1 MKLPRPAIIAL
12 AGITLAGT
20 IWGGVHFYNARSAD
34 EEAATLFNPDQLAGQ
49 EKRDLL
55 TAQKQAAEATARS
68 AVLEKAA
75 AKADD
80 EAEKLKIQSMAVAAR
95 IQAAEAEI
103 QAADLKLTNI
113 NRQMTVQQDKLARQQ
128 KPLMELTALLQQ
140 LSRRPPVTVLAQPG
154 SLDELVHARAAIEA
168 VMPVV
173 EEKSVSMRKE
183 LAVLRAMMGQQNK
196 AIAALQDGKKKQDVE
211 RAKLTQL
218 EQQGRMRSRQLASSA
233 RLEAD
238 RALGLGERARDISAL
253 MAALEDDSKTRQSLA
268 ELAGPLPRPANINE
282 PVTATP
288 PPPPEGRAPTTGA
301 YRLPVVGRVLTGFG
315 ELDNSGVRSRGIK
328 ILAGNGAQ
336 LVAPAQGRVSYAGEY
351 RGYGKIVI
359 MDHGDGWISM
369 VAGMIALSAAV
380 GDVLDAGAPIGRA
393 GAQGE
398 AVIVELRRG
407 GKPVDIMAL
416 IS

>member
-1 MKLPRPAIIAL
+1 MKLPRSAIIAL
-12 AGITLAGT
+12 AGITLAGG
-20 IWGGVHFYNARSAD
+20 IWGGVHFYMARSGAD
-34 EEAATLFNPDQLAGQ
+34 EAAIIFDPDQLAGQ

-55 TAQKQAAEATARS
+55 TAQKQAAEAMARS
-68 AVLEKAA
+68 EALEKAA

-80 EAEKLKIQSMAVAAR
+80 EAEKLKIKSMAVAAR
-95 IQAAEAEI
+95 IQSAEAEI
-103 QAADLKLTNI
+103 QAADLELTNI
-113 NRQMTVQQDKLARQQ
+113 NRHLTVQQERLSRQQ

-173 EEKSVSMRKE
+173 EQKSVGVRKE
-183 LAVLRAMMGQQNK
+183 LGVLRAMLAQQNI
-196 AIAALQDGKKKQDVE
+196 AIAALENGQRKLDEE
-211 RAKLTQL
+211 RAKLAEL
-218 EQQGRMRSRQLASSA
+218 EQKGRTRSRQLASSA

-268 ELAGPLPRPANINE
+268 SLAGPLPRPANIDE

-288 PPPPEGRAPTTGA
+288 PPPESSAPSKGA

-315 ELDNSGVRSRGIK
+315 ELDDSGVRSRGVK
-328 ILAGNGAQ
+328 MRAGNGAQ

-359 MDHGDGWISM
+359 LDHGDGWISM
-369 VAGMIALSAAV
+369 VAGMVALSANV

-398 AVIVELRRG
+398 AIIVELRRG